1 MKEKNDAMLNRLA
14 RAEGQLRGIQ
24 KLIKQDAECEKV
36 LQQMAAVRKAL
47 DKAHNEML
55 ACLIEEDVL
64 NAHDSDKLPE
74 ESMAH
79 IRQLLSKYT

>member
-1 MKEKNDAMLNRLA
+1 MNENNEAMLNRLA
-14 RAEGQLRGIQ
+14 RAEGQLRGVQ
-24 KLIKQDAECEKV
+24 KLIAQGAECEKI
-36 LQQMAAVRKAL
+36 LQQMTAVRKAL

-64 NAHDSDKLPE
+64 NACESGHSPE
-74 ESMAH
+74 ASMAH